1 MSKILRVNKTKVL
14 TMNKSKKLGIALA
27 SLALAGF
34 AGYSFANDEQTDTQ
48 GSVYHDSPRVHHA
61 GSGRHHGG
69 AKGRH
74 SARKIVKEYIAEKS
88 AGGELDTYEFD
99 VRAEKLTVLR
109 EELKA
114 AREIQDRTTVQAK
127 REEMRT
133 LHEEGRAATRELIQN
148 NEDLQERIRVHQ
160 EQRREKRKMHHED
173 MKEFREFQEKKRQ
186 QEAENSQ

>member
-1 MSKILRVNKTKVL
+1 MSKLLRGNTTRILGVAL
-14 TMNKSKKLGIALA
+14 T

-34 AGYSFANDEQTDTQ
+34 TGPSFANDDNTDTQ
-48 GSVYHDSPRVHHA
+48 GSVYNDSPRAHH
-61 GSGRHHGG
+61 GGHSRHRGG

-74 SARKIVKEYIAEKS
+74 GARKIVKEYIAEKS
-88 AGGELDTYEFD
+88 ASGELDTYEFD

-109 EELKA
+109 EEIKA
-114 AREIQDRTTVQAK
+114 AREIQDRTTMQAK